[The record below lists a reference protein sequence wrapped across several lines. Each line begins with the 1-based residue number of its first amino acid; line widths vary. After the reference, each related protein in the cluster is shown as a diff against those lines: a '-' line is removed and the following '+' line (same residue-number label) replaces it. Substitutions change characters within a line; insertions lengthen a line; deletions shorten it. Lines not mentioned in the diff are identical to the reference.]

1 MWFITPLVR
10 CESFCCRIIS
20 RHVLHETSKSRCAGF
35 KIWYGVFMF
44 AVLGEVLHTFW
55 FITSP
60 SLPSPFL
67 YPFRFHP
74 TDYTRS
80 VSASFDSAL
89 ILLFCI
95 PLSLHCQ
102 CLSLSLSSYLY
113 SHSLH
118 GALVVSHHKGRAVYR
133 LLVTG
138 WKRGRGGVRVVAAW
152 TVNIQ
157 WCCWGCPLTD
167 TVSCCITDPKWH
179 AIKFKWHPP
188 QRDHS
193 NYDGSWRGGMAPRIF
208 RKIILKVAIFRGAQR
223 WKFWQ
228 MQIQYDIEMLSW
240 PIADIYRRQYPVPVF
255 IDEWKTRNHRFHQ
268 T

>member
-1 MWFITPLVR
+1 MSL
-10 CESFCCRIIS
+10 
-20 RHVLHETSKSRCAGF
+20 
-35 KIWYGVFMF
+35 F
-44 AVLGEVLHTFW
+44 AVVSFHVTFCMRLVNRVAPGLKSDMVCLCLQCW
-55 FITSP
+55 GRFYTPFDLSP
-60 SLPSPFL
+60 AHHSLPPSYIPSGF
-67 YPFRFHP
+67 
-74 TDYTRS
+74 
-80 VSASFDSAL
+80 
-89 ILLFCI
+89 I
-95 PLSLHCQ
+95 PLITLDP
-102 CLSLSLSSYLY
+102 CLLASIQLSFSFSVFLFPFTASVSLSLSSYLY